1 MRSDFRTAMWVGVD
15 EAIFLRADAR
25 STPVAGLSELGVVVS
40 LLSPRAT
47 FQPQVNV

>member
-1 MRSDFRTAMWVGVD
+1 MRSDFRAAMWVGVD

-40 LLSPRAT
+40 LPELLSS
-47 FQPQVNV
+47 FK

>member
-1 MRSDFRTAMWVGVD
+1 MWVGVD

-25 STPVAGLSELGVVVS
+25 STPVAGLSELGVVVF
-40 LLSPRAT
+40 LLSPRAS

>member
-1 MRSDFRTAMWVGVD
+1 MWSDFRIAMWVGVD

-40 LLSPRAT
+40 RIISQGFVLPT
-47 FQPQVNV
+47 K